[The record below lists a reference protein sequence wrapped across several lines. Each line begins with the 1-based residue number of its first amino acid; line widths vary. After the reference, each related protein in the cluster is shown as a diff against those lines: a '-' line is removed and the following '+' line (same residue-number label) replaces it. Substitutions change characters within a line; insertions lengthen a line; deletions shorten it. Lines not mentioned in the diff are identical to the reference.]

1 MVEDEMAGWHPQFN
15 GREFEQ
21 TPGDNE
27 GQRRLACCSP
37 WGLRES
43 EVTERLN
50 NSNNTH
56 HTALKNFFVFSP
68 LTNFRLLA
76 IASLSLFTLLHIYIP
91 VGRT

>member
-1 MVEDEMAGWHPQFN
+1 MVGWHHQFD
-15 GREFEQ
+15 GHECEQ

-27 GQRRLACCSP
+27 GQRRLACFSP
-37 WGLRES
+37 WGLKES

-68 LTNFRLLA
+68 L
-76 IASLSLFTLLHIYIP
+76 ISDYWI
-91 VGRT
+91 